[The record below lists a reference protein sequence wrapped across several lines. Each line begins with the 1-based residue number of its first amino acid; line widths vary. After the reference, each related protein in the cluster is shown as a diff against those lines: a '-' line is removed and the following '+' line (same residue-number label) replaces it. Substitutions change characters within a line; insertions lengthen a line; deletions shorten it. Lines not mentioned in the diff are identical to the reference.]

1 MTNRGHLL
9 RTMPQVRLRTLYR
22 AVAHL
27 REELPS
33 NCAIRIFAEQVCL
46 LPTSE
51 GQLVIFR
58 RIQKAHQDA

>member
-1 MTNRGHLL
+1 
-9 RTMPQVRLRTLYR
+9 MPQVRLRTLYR